1 MIFDGKIFQQ
11 MFIVRLVLI
20 STSCQH
26 RLVTLF
32 MLACMGMTIGLT
44 ACTTSTMSSDKV
56 DYKSGGVQRGPNL
69 TYPPDLVTSQ
79 ADRRYLVQDGS
90 ATMSDFTAILKKGGE
105 TRKTPLTGIPGM
117 RIMRDGDKRWLIIDK
132 PAAELY
138 PQVKDFWQ
146 ENGFLLLV
154 DSPSTGIMETDWVEN
169 RAKIPQDYLRSLL
182 GGVLSSVF
190 DTGERDK
197 YKTRLEVLKPDQ
209 TEIFI
214 THKGASEEPVRD
226 NSGGV
231 ISTKWVPRPNDPEL
245 DAAFLVRL
253 MERLGHTQ
261 EQAKAQLAA
270 SASPTVKVVK
280 AKLEQGSNGAAIV
293 ELPSSFDRAWRDV
306 GLALDRSNFTVI
318 DRDRSKGIYF
328 VRYVNTKDSGE
339 SSKGFFSGLF
349 SGKDEAALLAKQYRI
364 YVKANGADASQVF
377 VQDAEG
383 TPENTPAGLQL
394 LTILT
399 AQLAR

>member
-1 MIFDGKIFQQ
+1 
-11 MFIVRLVLI
+11 
-20 STSCQH
+20 
-26 RLVTLF
+26 
-32 MLACMGMTIGLT
+32 
-44 ACTTSTMSSDKV
+44 
-56 DYKSGGVQRGPNL
+56 
-69 TYPPDLVTSQ
+69 
-79 ADRRYLVQDGS
+79 
-90 ATMSDFTAILKKGGE
+90 
-105 TRKTPLTGIPGM
+105 M
-117 RIMRDGDKRWLIIDK
+117 RMVRDGDKRYLVIDK

-154 DSPSTGIMETDWVEN
+154 DSPTTGIMETDWVEN

-197 YKTRLEVLKPDQ
+197 YKTRLEALKPDQ

-231 ISTKWVPRPNDPEL
+231 ISTKWVARPNDPDL

-261 EQAKAQLAA
+261 EQAKAQLA
-270 SASPTVKVVK
+270 SANSPTAKAAK
-280 AKLEQGSNGAAIV
+280 AKLVQDSRGAAVI

-318 DRDRSKGIYF
+318 DRDRSKGVYF
-328 VRYVNTKDSGE
+328 VRYVNTKDTGE
-339 SSKGFFSGLF
+339 AASKGFFSGLF
-349 SGKDEAALLAKQYRI
+349 SSKDDALQAKQYRI

-383 TPENTPAGLQL
+383 NAENSPAGIRL
-394 LTILT
+394 LTLLSE
-399 AQLAR
+399 QLAR